1 MTGRH
6 RTRPTMAGR
15 RSTRPTDGGAR
26 IVPTLDL
33 PEGRGWRRHT
43 ATESRTRFALTFV
56 AVALL
61 AAAWSSISS
70 QTTWSFVLDAGVQ
83 LRDLGMRMFPPDS
96 GYAAVLVRP
105 LIDTLH
111 MATLGTTLGVL
122 IAMPLAFAAAR
133 PTTPSVYYVRPVAL
147 LALVTSR
154 SVNSIIWALMLVVLI
169 GPGMLAGILAIAFRS
184 VGFVGKL
191 VYEAIEEAPE
201 LPVTAMETTGASR
214 AQALAFGLVP
224 HILPTMAGVS
234 VYRWE
239 INIREAT
246 ILGLV
251 GAGGIGMA
259 LQVSIDSLA
268 WSRISVILGVILATV
283 VFAEWGSA
291 KVRKGL
297 A

>member
-1 MTGRH
+1 MPVLH
-6 RTRPTMAGR
+6 LEAGR
-15 RSTRPTDGGAR
+15 VWRPRTKAQ
-26 IVPTLDL
+26 
-33 PEGRGWRRHT
+33 
-43 ATESRTRFALTFV
+43 SRTRFLIQLGVTACLV
-56 AVALL
+56 
-61 AAAWSSISS
+61 AAWTSISS

-83 LRDLGMRMFPPDS
+83 LRDMSMRMFPPAS
-96 GYAAVLVRP
+96 GYLNVLVRP
-105 LIDTLH
+105 LIDTVH
-111 MATLGTTLGVL
+111 MATLGTALGIL
-122 IAMPLAFAAAR
+122 IAVPLAFAAAR
-133 PTTPSVYYVRPVAL
+133 PTTPSRLYVRPVAL
-147 LALVTSR
+147 LLLVTSR

-169 GPGMLAGILAIAFRS
+169 GPGILAGILAIAFRS

-201 LPVTAMETTGASR
+201 LPVTAMETTGAGR

-224 HILPTMAGVS
+224 QILPTMAGVS

-259 LQVSIDSLA
+259 LQASIDALL
-268 WSRISVILGVILATV
+268 WSRVSVILLVILGTV
-283 VFAEWGSA
+283 VVAEWGSA
-291 KVRKGL
+291 RVRKGL